1 MNRDPLKDLKT
12 ELDEE
17 VFHKQKLKSRKEA
30 ILKEARE
37 GMTNSQKKGP
47 RWAPVIAALA
57 IPVIG
62 FLLMGPMLLEQF
74 PQLSDTNPDEVTEPS
89 KKKIEETPKASEIKK
104 LYSSLWDQEKL
115 NFRAMYLLADYKIDG
130 KEYIIDTG
138 FEYRT
143 DGNPSINQ
151 QNIHNDSR
159 VILEDNLLYYKEID
173 KPATVT
179 AILAP
184 TDYLKADNNSDI
196 LSYPYYPVKL
206 PEDIASNQY
215 TWKISEEGE
224 HGILVNGLT
233 DNKKLSLREFSAKI
247 HPETGIL
254 LSFEGK
260 NQKGEKTIEWE
271 DRKFYYN
278 EESLGISDSNQMYI
292 QYEMS
297 TERILTPILKELLS
311 NENDVW
317 KNAISSI
324 GLETSN
330 EVTPINVN
338 VKLNRKISETEED
351 QTAKKIAAALK
362 NTKDSRIVQ
371 YPDFEIN
378 FYNPEAEKAYRKAY
392 SNSALQQNEDQYDED
407 GNPKIKW
414 IDIK

>member
-1 MNRDPLKDLKT
+1 MNRDPLKDLKA

-17 VFHKQKLKSRKEA
+17 VFHKRKLKSRKDA

-37 GMTNSQKKGP
+37 GMTNSQKKSLK
-47 RWAPVIAALA
+47 WAPVIAMLA

-62 FLLMGPMLLEQF
+62 LLLIGPMLLEQF
-74 PQLSDTNPDEVTEPS
+74 PQLSDTSPDEVTEPS

-104 LYSSLWDQEKL
+104 FYSLLWEQDKL
-115 NFRAMYLLADYKIDG
+115 NLRAMYLLADYKIDG

-138 FEYRT
+138 VEYRN
-143 DGNPSINQ
+143 DGTLSIHQ

-184 TDYLKADNNSDI
+184 TDYLKADHNADI
-196 LSYPYYPVKL
+196 LSYPYYPAKL

-224 HGILVNGLT
+224 HGILVNGFT
-233 DNKKLSLREFSAKI
+233 ANKKLSLKEFSAKI

-260 NQKGEKTIEWE
+260 NQKGEKTIEWK
-271 DRKFYYN
+271 DRKFYYD
-278 EESLGISDSNQMYI
+278 EVPLGISDSNQMFI
-292 QYEMS
+292 QNDMNAE
-297 TERILTPILKELLS
+297 ENLTPFLNQLLS
-311 NENDVW
+311 GESHEW
-317 KNAISSI
+317 KNAIGSI
-324 GLETSN
+324 TLDTSYELN
-330 EVTPINVN
+330 RMLAS
-338 VKLNRKISETEED
+338 VKLNRKITETEEE
-351 QTAKKIAAALK
+351 QIALKIAEALK
-362 NTKDSRIVQ
+362 STTDSRRAPSDQ
-371 YPDFEIN
+371 FEVN
-378 FYNPEAEKAYRKAY
+378 FYNPKAEKTYRKAFTE
-392 SNSALQQNEDQYDED
+392 LPLRLNED
-407 GNPKIKW
+407 GRPIINW